1 MQSCLE
7 TIAEKADIILFQES
21 WISKEYIT
29 VSYSS
34 FYSIIS
40 FKLDLRS
47 WVCAFITQKSAE
59 LFTSKLDI
67 YQDSNI
73 QAIIV
78 SESDLSS
85 MLILNIY
92 NKRFEVDFS
101 FWTVNK
107 VLKNI

>member
-1 MQSCLE
+1 MSR
-7 TIAEKADIILFQES
+7 
-21 WISKEYIT
+21 EYIT
-29 VSYSS
+29 VLHLS

-40 FKLDLRS
+40 SELDLRS
-47 WVCAFITQKSAE
+47 QVYAFIAWKSAE

-73 QAIIV
+73 QAIAI
-78 SESDLSS
+78 SESDLLF

-92 NKRFEVDFS
+92 NKRSEADFS
-101 FWTVNK
+101 FWTVNR